1 MSSTGRRV
9 ALARSFFA
17 PDARLVAPLLL
28 NKVIMRGNRSA
39 RIVEVEAYAGADDP
53 ASHAYRGATARN
65 AVMFGPPGHL
75 YVYFT
80 YGLHWCAN
88 SVCGADGQA
97 SAVLLR
103 AAQPLTGL
111 DDMRGIRLAARRD
124 RDLANGPAKLCQ
136 AMGIDGDHNGLDLMA
151 GDQGVTIVDDGLA
164 PPSDPGVSPRI
175 GLRVGVE
182 TPWRWYVPDDPN
194 VSRRP
199 RPRAS

>member
-1 MSSTGRRV
+1 MSPVGRRV
-9 ALARSFFA
+9 VLPRSFFA

-28 NKVIMRGNRSA
+28 NKVIVRGHRSA
-39 RIVEVEAYAGADDP
+39 RIVEVEAYVGADDP
-53 ASHAYRGATARN
+53 ASHAYRGPTARN
-65 AVMFGPPGHL
+65 MVMFGPPGHL